1 MDFFAEDAS
10 IIPDGQTVTG
20 KVAPTCIFEN
30 KDFNLT
36 SLPTH
41 ADASTD
47 GPLGCTYGDYQA
59 RSGTAISRG
68 IYTTVWRKIGG
79 HWKVALDLGRPSRTN
94 LSPRTSLGC

>member
-1 MDFFAEDAS
+1 MLPS
-10 IIPDGQTVTG
+10 SPDGQTVTG

-47 GPLGCTYGDYQA
+47 GTLGYTYAESKA
-59 RSGTAISRG
+59 RNGPAISRG
-68 IYTTVWRKIGG
+68 MYITVWRKIDGR
-79 HWKVALDLGRPSRTN
+79 WKVVLDLDSSTHLQPK
-94 LSPRTSLGC
+94 P

>member
-20 KVAPTCIFEN
+20 KVAPTCTFEN
-30 KDFNLT
+30 KAFTLT
-36 SLPTH
+36 LLPTH

-47 GPLGCTYGDYQA
+47 GSLGCTYGDYQA

-79 HWKVALDLGRPSRTN
+79 RWKVALDLGNTAHTQSKPQN
-94 LSPRTSLGC
+94 